1 MKDFL
6 RRILNIH
13 TKEDFMVAKDK
24 IQGVLVGLAI
34 AGFIYI
40 LISKGI
46 NDIILLVALLVSL
59 GFLILAWTVPK
70 IMKFLGL

>member
-46 NDIILLVALLVSL
+46 NDRILLVALLVSL
-59 GFLILAWTVPK
+59 GFLFLAWIVPK

>member
-59 GFLILAWTVPK
+59 GFLFLAWIVPK